1 MITTITILGSLVDL
15 NTYINAERRNR
26 FLGAKIKKE
35 NTEEVMWQTKNV
47 KPIKNYPVA
56 IEIDW
61 YVKNKKK
68 DPDNVF
74 FSVKFCLDALVENGV
89 LENDGQKQISKITNV
104 IYNDSKQPRIII
116 RIYEPTSK

>member
-1 MITTITILGSLVDL
+1 MITTITILGELVDL

-26 FLGAKIKKE
+26 FIGAKIKKE
-35 NTEEVMWQTKNV
+35 NTEEVMWQTKNI
-47 KPIKNYPVA
+47 KPIKNYPVN

-61 YVKNKKK
+61 YVKDKKK

-74 FSVKFCLDALVENGV
+74 FSVKFILDALVGNGI

-104 IYNDSKQPRIII
+104 IYTDKVTPRIIL
-116 RIYEPTSK
+116 RIYDI